1 MSAEN
6 ETPPIEPSVAASDL
20 ENHTHT
26 VETPTKN
33 RKKT

>member
-6 ETPPIEPSVAASDL
+6 ETPPIEPSVAASKS

-26 VETPTKN
+26 VETPTKSG
-33 RKKT
+33 KKT